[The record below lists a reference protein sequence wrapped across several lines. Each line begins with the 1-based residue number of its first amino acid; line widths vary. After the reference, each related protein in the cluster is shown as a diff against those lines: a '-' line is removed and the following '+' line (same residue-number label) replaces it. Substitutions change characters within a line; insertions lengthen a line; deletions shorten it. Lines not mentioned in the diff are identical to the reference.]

1 MARPFFN
8 IDRISHFDIFD
19 RHAETTVALMKVRF
33 RNGLAIDFQVRVLVN
48 IFLIVLSTFTSG
60 CHLPFHA

>member
-19 RHAETTVALMKVRF
+19 RHAETAVTLMKERF
-33 RNGLAIDFQVRVLVN
+33 SAGLAIDFQVRTSGLAC
-48 IFLIVLSTFTSG
+48 IFLML
-60 CHLPFHA
+60 HPP